1 MSEREA
7 MVRKVVVTYFPM
19 FIATLSLITSIYNG
33 YLNNKFVDIIQRN
46 ITRTEHL
53 KTCKEIIDAYFQV
66 KFHAALVSE
75 NAARDRASGARQ
87 PASMALIDPEN
98 AINKFA
104 ALGTYLANLRDDASR
119 EQYTHLSW
127 ELDKLVREAINTP
140 SADLDKRFEAADQM
154 FGCERRLCE
163 DRQAVNGRNTT
174 PSAAL
179 HRQAASPGQVPIEA
193 ATNEYFA
200 AASAERS

>member
-7 MVRKVVVTYFPM
+7 TVRTVVVTYFPM

-46 ITRTEHL
+46 ITRTEYL

-87 PASMALIDPEN
+87 PASVALIDAEN
-98 AINKFA
+98 AVNKFA
-104 ALGTYLANLRDDASR
+104 ALGTYLANLRDDTSR
-119 EQYTHLSW
+119 EQYTHLSR
-127 ELDKLVREAINTP
+127 ELDKIVRQAVNTP
-140 SADLDKRFEAADQM
+140 SDDLDKRFEAANQM
-154 FGCERRLCE
+154 FTDMNNDCVKTAKR
-163 DRQAVNGRNTT
+163 
-174 PSAAL
+174 
-179 HRQAASPGQVPIEA
+179 
-193 ATNEYFA
+193 
-200 AASAERS
+200 